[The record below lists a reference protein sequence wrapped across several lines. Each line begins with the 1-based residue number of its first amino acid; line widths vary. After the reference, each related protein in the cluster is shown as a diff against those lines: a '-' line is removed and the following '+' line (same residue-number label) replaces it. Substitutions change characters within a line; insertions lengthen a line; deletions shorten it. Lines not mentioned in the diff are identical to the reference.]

1 MFFFAV
7 PKLVSL
13 VRSHL
18 FIFAFNLY
26 YLGRE
31 AEENIGVIYVRE
43 YFAYVLEF
51 DSIMSYI

>member
-18 FIFAFNLY
+18 FIFAFNLD

-51 DSIMSYI
+51 YSIMSYI